1 LLNHAVSSRITEKR
15 VSDVGEYVKIAET
28 KDVSKKQMRVFK
40 VKGREILLLH
50 VEGEFYAFENRC
62 PHMGYPLFFG
72 SLEGD
77 VLTCGFHSAKFHVRT
92 GKSIGPATG
101 KPLRVVPV
109 KIQKSSILVKV

>member
-50 VEGEFYAFENRC
+50 VEGEFYAFEIGV
-62 PHMGYPLFFG
+62 PTWDTPF
-72 SLEGD
+72 SLEA
-77 VLTCGFHSAKFHVRT
+77 S
-92 GKSIGPATG
+92 
-101 KPLRVVPV
+101 
-109 KIQKSSILVKV
+109 KVMF